1 MEEKVSE
8 SKKGIRIGYID
19 ILKAL
24 AIILVVI
31 AHIDSAKA
39 VKPWLCGFVMPAFFF
54 SSGLFLKTEPG
65 TIKTEL
71 AFCWKKFQNLMIPYF
86 IWALIYNAIW
96 SLSHKSF
103 KAGSLIHILYGSHQ
117 ALGKVHTLTS
127 LWFLPVL
134 FLAMVL
140 FSLCRLLFKDKLKLP
155 VKLILAFVFFAVGGV
170 LQKLSYGYPWGVNL
184 VPTAFGFI
192 MFGNA
197 LFPLLERMRNKL
209 NGRGGLAI
217 LIAATVIC
225 FAGTLLYRFNI
236 PGNGY
241 INVAN
246 AAYGNYFLFLLV
258 GFIGI
263 AFMLSLSLT
272 LDRILPEKPA
282 TIRNFFSFFG
292 RTTMCTYL
300 THKLF
305 IRLFEAFFK
314 VVHAPN
320 IVMAIVTS
328 VGTIALCYLAALL
341 ISRFMPILIGQIP
354 NKNSKQQKK
363 G

>member
-1 MEEKVSE
+1 MSE
-8 SKKGIRIGYID
+8 SKSGKRVQSVD

-24 AIILVVI
+24 GIMMVVL
-31 AHIDSAKA
+31 AHIDYAIA
-39 VKPWLCGFVMPAFFF
+39 VKPWICGFVMPAFLF
-54 SSGLFLKTEPG
+54 SSGIFLKTESG
-65 TIKTEL
+65 TIKSEL
-71 AFCWKKFQNLMIPYF
+71 AFCWKRFLNLMIPYF

-96 SLSHKSF
+96 SLSHRSF
-103 KAGSLIHILYGSHQ
+103 NPGSLIHILYGSHQ
-117 ALGKVHTLTS
+117 SLGKVHTLTS
-127 LWFLPVL
+127 LWFLPML
-134 FLAMVL
+134 FLATVL
-140 FSLCRLLFKDKLKLP
+140 FSLCRLLFKDKLNP
-155 VKLILAFVFFAVGGV
+155 AVKLILAGVFFVIGGV
-170 LQKLSYGYPWGVNL
+170 LPKLSYGYPWGVNL

-192 MFGNA
+192 MLGNVVYPF
-197 LFPLLERMRNKL
+197 LKNMRQKP
-209 NGRGGLAI
+209 NGKWGPAI
-217 LIAATVIC
+217 LIVGTVVC

-236 PGNGY
+236 PKNGY
-241 INVAN
+241 INMAN
-246 AAYGNYFLFLLV
+246 AAYGNYLLFLPIA
-258 GFIGI
+258 FIGV
-263 AFMLSLSLT
+263 AFMLFLSLT
-272 LDRILPEKPA
+272 LDWMIPEKPA